1 MASRRFRVP
10 SSQTEGNEMAKERMC
25 QSDGWLVC
33 TRAEEEAGAEE
44 VETEASASRERE
56 EGSRWKEPHMQRAAG
71 GGEHCAGHISARASP
86 CRLNSCMFSPN
97 EEKNKRA
104 TYLFLPP
111 SFTQQ
116 ILSKLLLST
125 KHRHHLFPHGAEST
139 AEERNS

>member
-71 GGEHCAGHISARASP
+71 GGEHCAGHISAPLHAD
-86 CRLNSCMFSPN
+86 
-97 EEKNKRA
+97 
-104 TYLFLPP
+104 
-111 SFTQQ
+111 
-116 ILSKLLLST
+116 
-125 KHRHHLFPHGAEST
+125 ST
-139 AEERNS
+139 AVCFPQMRKRTKEPLTYSSLPHSLNKY